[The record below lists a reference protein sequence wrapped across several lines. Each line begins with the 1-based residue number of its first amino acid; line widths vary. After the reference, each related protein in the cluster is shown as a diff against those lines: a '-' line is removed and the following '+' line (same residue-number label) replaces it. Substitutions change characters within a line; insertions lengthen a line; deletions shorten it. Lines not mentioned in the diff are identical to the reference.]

1 VGDRRLNDVASKTHL
16 SDDEVFIVG
25 DGTLTEVSPASSF
38 EEQRQEAIPQSEDM
52 PAPELV
58 IKDAGSVAG
67 LTCKGYEQSLAGPSP
82 IYTNMQCQVIAKA
95 YVEYGKIRPP
105 KDHEVGPGT
114 IIVSIRIS
122 EFGHSISSDVQILRL
137 GPNGYLP
144 PEVVDSFSIPGVTG
158 SNSEDDI
165 RFWVRMWE
173 TIDKKYLR

>member
-1 VGDRRLNDVASKTHL
+1 MRSLLLGV
-16 SDDEVFIVG
+16 VFLA
-25 DGTLTEVSPASSF
+25 LTVTPC
-38 EEQRQEAIPQSEDM
+38 QSVIAQSADM
-52 PAPELV
+52 PVRGLMV
-58 IKDAGSVAG
+58 KDADSVAG

-95 YVEYGKIRPP
+95 YAKYGKIRPP

-137 GPNGYLP
+137 GPNAYLP
-144 PEVVDSFSIPGVTG
+144 PDIVDSFSIPGVTG
-158 SNSEDDI
+158 SNGEDVI

-173 TIDKKYLR
+173 AIDKKYLR